1 MRAPTRSASS
11 DDDLGSKGRS
21 ESRRLRSRR
30 AVDLPAT
37 RTRTRSALAV
47 ASVAHRRRQCSRN
60 RLWQAISDIG
70 ARTRAVAVAGR
81 LQQAEL
87 TVAILAHAN
96 AEITALGEPTAE
108 KRAESDTGSARGE

>member
-1 MRAPTRSASS
+1 M
-11 DDDLGSKGRS
+11 
-21 ESRRLRSRR
+21 
-30 AVDLPAT
+30 
-37 RTRTRSALAV
+37 
-47 ASVAHRRRQCSRN
+47 
-60 RLWQAISDIG
+60 
-70 ARTRAVAVAGR
+70 AGR